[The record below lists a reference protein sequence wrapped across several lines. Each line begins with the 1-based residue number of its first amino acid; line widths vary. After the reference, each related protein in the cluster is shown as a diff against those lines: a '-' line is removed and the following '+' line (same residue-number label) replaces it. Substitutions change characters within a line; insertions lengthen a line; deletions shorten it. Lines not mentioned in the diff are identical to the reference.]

1 MGSQILKHQMP
12 IMLEK
17 INGFES
23 ILKNPKG
30 KKMSGDSTLTWN
42 NPAEI
47 EQYIVEVKRRS
58 NELIAENR
66 KLRKVHDQITE
77 TII

>member
-1 MGSQILKHQMP
+1 
-12 IMLEK
+12 
-17 INGFES
+17 
-23 ILKNPKG
+23 
-30 KKMSGDSTLTWN
+30 MSGDNTLTWN

-47 EQYIVEVKRRS
+47 EQYISEVKRRS

-77 TII
+77 TIIQLMNVDLLR

>member
-1 MGSQILKHQMP
+1 
-12 IMLEK
+12 
-17 INGFES
+17 
-23 ILKNPKG
+23 
-30 KKMSGDSTLTWN
+30 MSGDSTLTWN

-66 KLRKVHDQITE
+66 KLRKVHD
-77 TII
+77 